1 MLSRQKAKKQFE
13 EQKQIEMKRQQEE
26 AQLAKMQEEDRIRMM
41 RAKKQMLLNTIT
53 QGQQV
58 ILKGCYS
65 RTTWQFNKK
74 IHDAT
79 IKNDDLAQT
88 LISQ

>member
-65 RTTWQFNKK
+65 RTTW
-74 IHDAT
+74 
-79 IKNDDLAQT
+79 
-88 LISQ
+88 